1 VALTSGAS
9 SQNCRARFQGDRIAS
24 CELFVRGGTVA
35 NAHDVVRCDVGIS
48 RGPIVALGHDLA
60 RGDEES
66 MPTGLV
72 VLPGGVDGHCHIE
85 QNVGKGAV
93 AADEDG
99 SGRRVSSM
107 LLPSKA

>member
-1 VALTSGAS
+1 
-9 SQNCRARFQGDRIAS
+9 
-24 CELFVRGGTVA
+24 
-35 NAHDVVRCDVGIS
+35 
-48 RGPIVALGHDLA
+48 
-60 RGDEES
+60 

-99 SGRRVSSM
+99 SGRRVSS
-107 LLPSKA
+107 SKA